1 MSGVAKEFVWN
12 DARARSA
19 KTFAELRLILLGRF
33 DTEPQ
38 TVRMQRFMSA
48 RQLPSEDV
56 RSFATRVQM
65 LARATVMDSDGSEE
79 ARSLIRQELLVEQMR
94 SQFVAGLRDPVRR
107 FVMSRDPKSFDEAVD
122 VAAKE
127 EANESLSNGVAGIR
141 VVRESEGTDQTEMQ
155 QLKERL
161 SNIERMLMEQ
171 TQMPSGG
178 RRSGRSRG
186 PLTCF
191 ACGRIGHIA
200 RHCGQQRAGEHCGG
214 AEKSA
219 DELLAEGTGTAR
231 GCVTEEERVFLG
243 ELGGVSARRKAR
255 RWGRWETGRRSHCG
269 QSGKNKR
276 LERDAREWRGGPN
289 QEKDLVGGLETTG
302 D

>member
-1 MSGVAKEFVWN
+1 MSVSDSSKASASTMGSSILALGSLIPILGGEGSIREFLTMVEQVANMGAWSDDNTMCLCKCKMSGVAKEFVWN

-38 TVRMQRFMSA
+38 TVRMQRFMGA

-161 SNIERMLMEQ
+161 TNIERMLMEQ

-200 RHCGQQRAGEHCGG
+200 RHCGQQRAGE
-214 AEKSA
+214 
-219 DELLAEGTGTAR
+219 
-231 GCVTEEERVFLG
+231 
-243 ELGGVSARRKAR
+243 
-255 RWGRWETGRRSHCG
+255 
-269 QSGKNKR
+269 QSQTFPKN
-276 LERDAREWRGGPN
+276 
-289 QEKDLVGGLETTG
+289 V
-302 D
+302 